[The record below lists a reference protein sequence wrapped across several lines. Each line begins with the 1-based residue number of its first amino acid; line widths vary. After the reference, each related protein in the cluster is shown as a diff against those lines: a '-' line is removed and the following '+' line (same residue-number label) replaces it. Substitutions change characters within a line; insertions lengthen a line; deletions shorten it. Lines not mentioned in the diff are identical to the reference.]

1 MPTSPKK
8 SKRFILLFL
17 GFPLA
22 LAGGYGAGLLNQKD
36 DASSGKSAAASRK
49 AAGENAVAAGMSK
62 SKDGKKSTNAGTAF
76 DSQRGWIDRI
86 NNAPVSE
93 FGDMWKE
100 IMQISDQYQRRAP
113 RELLYMKWVTLDPA
127 GCMEFL
133 AKNDSG
139 QRVQAMTA
147 WLKHDVDGAYAW
159 ALAAGDDVK
168 VNESARMVFQE
179 LAKLNPQKFLA
190 LAASAKEAHLP
201 GESIQAAFRKFAKTD
216 PAAAVEAL
224 RGLGPKARSN
234 GSWGLGIE
242 WARTD
247 PGSAFAW
254 AQQLTDPVDKESALR
269 GVLTSWA
276 RTDPDAALSHMDLLQ
291 KLPDAKGQDPK
302 SAIVRGLAAKDPQR
316 ALDFV
321 IAHAANQNER
331 MNLLANE
338 VIPKLAA
345 TMKPAE
351 FAALM
356 DKAGSVTGTADS
368 TGSSY
373 SDALF
378 SRGMYYPGSYPGS
391 GYSPPFPDDADP
403 AGTFRQ
409 LTGGKLT
416 PAQKYAA
423 TAMAQQWAEKDT
435 SAALAAYQSASDP
448 AIKEML
454 SSALLNQARSKSD
467 LSLLAMVDAG
477 AGAAGQSRYY
487 ADDVIHRQAAT
498 DPAKVLAWAD
508 DLPGNSQLRGRA
520 QQSAL
525 SAWASY
531 DTGSAIAYAGQRPA
545 EEQPQLYAAISGAW
559 AASDTY
565 GSSQWIAS
573 LPEGMNRDQAASAL
587 ITQLSSRE
595 PESALAWTRS
605 IGDENLQR
613 SSYVNLFSNWARRD
627 PAGALK
633 AFQAENVPPE
643 QRGMIE
649 SIIKQN
655 TRR

>member
-8 SKRFILLFL
+8 SKRLILLFL

-22 LAGGYGAGLLNQKD
+22 LAGGYGAGLMNQQD
-36 DASSGKSAAASRK
+36 GASSGGSASASRK
-49 AAGENAVAAGMSK
+49 TAGESAVAAGSAK
-62 SKDGKKSTNAGTAF
+62 TKAGKKSANAATAF

-86 NNAPVSE
+86 NNALVSD
-93 FGDMWKE
+93 FGEMWKE

-190 LAASAKEAHLP
+190 LAASAKDAHLP

-224 RGLGPKARSN
+224 RGLGAKARSN

-276 RTDPDAALSHMDLLQ
+276 RTDPDAAISHLDLLQ
-291 KLPDAKGQDPK
+291 KMPDAKGQDPK
-302 SAIVRGLAAKDPQR
+302 AAIVRGLAAKDPQR
-316 ALDFV
+316 ALDFA

-331 MNLLANE
+331 MNLLASE
-338 VIPKLAA
+338 VIPKLAS

-356 DKAGSVTGTADS
+356 DKAGSVKGTADS
-368 TGSSY
+368 AGSSY

-378 SRGMYYPGSYPGS
+378 SRGMYYPGS

-448 AIKEML
+448 AVKEML

-477 AGAAGQSRYY
+477 LGEGAQTRYY
-487 ADDVIHRQAAT
+487 ADDVFQRQASA

-508 DLPGNSQLRGRA
+508 QLPGNSQLRGRA
-520 QQSAL
+520 QQSAVA
-525 SAWASY
+525 AWASY

-545 EEQPQLYAAISGAW
+545 EEQAQLFATISSTW

-573 LPEGMNRDQAASAL
+573 LPEGLNRDNAATAL
-587 ITQLSSRE
+587 IGQLASKE
-595 PESALAWTRS
+595 PESALVWARS

-613 SSYVNLFSNWARRD
+613 SNYINLFSNWARRD
-627 PAGALK
+627 AAGALK
-633 AFQAENVPPE
+633 ALQAENVPPE

-649 SIIKQN
+649 SVIKQN